1 MAYLKILIFA
11 LFIFVAVEGLN
22 NGLVRTPP
30 MGWMSWTKFYCEI
43 DCIKHPKACINE
55 DLYASQAD
63 RMAKDGYRD
72 VGYEYIHI
80 DDCWMSMHRDRA
92 GRLTP
97 NATRFP
103 HGIKWL
109 ANHIHNLG
117 LKFAIYEDYGTKTCG
132 GYPGSLGHL
141 KTDANTFAE
150 WDVDYLKLDGCY
162 AEESE
167 MPKGYPEMERDLN
180 ATGRPIVYACSWPAY
195 LISEQDKVNYTE
207 ISQHCNL
214 WRNFDDIS
222 RSWKS
227 ILSIIDWYNLY
238 QDKMA
243 AVHGPGQWNDPD
255 MIIAGNSELTDDQ
268 AKAQMTIWSI
278 WSAPLIMSNDL
289 RDITPSQKAILQ
301 NKEVIAIDQDP
312 LGHFG
317 KLIVNTTDVYVYAKR
332 VTPVD
337 PSNHEHSWA
346 IAVLNKANFTVGVS
360 IKASILGMTNPSG
373 YKLRDLW
380 AHKNIGF
387 LKGSEAKID
396 AKVPATGVT
405 FYKATIANKYN

>member
-1 MAYLKILIFA
+1 MVKLRNLIAIFLFFA
-11 LFIFVAVEGLN
+11 IVESLN

-43 DCIKHPKACINE
+43 DCVNHPKACINE

-63 RMAKDGYRD
+63 RMAKDGYKD

-80 DDCWMSMHRDRA
+80 DDCWMSMQRDRA
-92 GRLTP
+92 GRLTA

-109 ANHIHNLG
+109 ADYVHNLG
-117 LKFAIYEDYGTKTCG
+117 LKFAIYEDYGTKTC
-132 GYPGSLGHL
+132 
-141 KTDANTFAE
+141 
-150 WDVDYLKLDGCY
+150 
-162 AEESE
+162 
-167 MPKGYPEMERDLN
+167 
-180 ATGRPIVYACSWPAY
+180 ACSWPAY

-227 ILSIIDWYNLY
+227 ILSIIDWYNLF

-268 AKAQMTIWSI
+268 ARAQMTIWSI

-289 RDITPSQKAILQ
+289 RDITPGQKEILQ

-317 KLIVNTTDVYVYAKR
+317 KLIVNTTDVYVYAKK

-337 PSNHEHSWA
+337 PSTHEHSWA

-360 IKASILGMTNPSG
+360 VKASILGMTNPSG

-387 LKGSEAKID
+387 LKGSEAKIE

-405 FYKATIANKYN
+405 FYKATIANK